1 MVSPQEARRQAY
13 VKFGS
18 LRRLRESEWE
28 SNTMKLIDD
37 GWRDLK
43 YAVRTRDRS
52 PGFTVAAV
60 LVMALGIGANTGAV
74 YGGSRGATHTAAI
87 SGAGPADPTLR
98 GEPGRQTRVQL
109 VAGDMY
115 AAWEKQTPSV
125 KQMAIYGTDNI
136 NLSGDGRPLPEGVS
150 YAECS

>member
-1 MVSPQEARRQAY
+1 
-13 VKFGS
+13 
-18 LRRLRESEWE
+18 
-28 SNTMKLIDD
+28 MKLIDD

-43 YAVRTRDRS
+43 YAVRTLARS

-109 VAGDMY
+109 GGRRYVCGLEEADAKRGAD
-115 AAWEKQTPSV
+115 
-125 KQMAIYGTDNI
+125 GNLRHRNI